1 MKRFLKNISKI
12 SIIVRNLNEAIRTYY
27 NGYGVGP
34 WKVFEQKSS
43 DSTDLF
49 TNDKNKNYTNRIA
62 YSYIGSTQLELIEP
76 MDNSSIFY
84 NFLDKEGE
92 GIHHLGYETED
103 FEEVYKFFTNKGL
116 KLIHSGNWFGNKFAY
131 FDTGKDLKHII
142 EIYYV
147 DDNFKKLPPLSIYPQ
162 SISNNKI
169 KKSFF
174 KKVRQVGIVVN
185 DIKETV
191 KTYHDKY
198 GYGPWEL
205 YKYYSPKVKDM
216 YYMGKKIN
224 QEFITTAPVPMIGEV
239 ELELIEPE
247 SEKNIYA
254 DFLKKYN
261 REGIQHVSF
270 TYNLSFVE
278 VLAFHRNKGHKILQK
293 GNINGAIYIYVDT
306 TKDLKFISEPLY
318 VPQNFK
324 MPKYDFIYP
333 ERI

>member
-12 SIIVRNLNEAIRTYY
+12 SVIVRNLNDVIRTYY

-49 TNDKNKNYTNRIA
+49 TNDKKKNYTNRIA
-62 YSYIGSTQLELIEP
+62 YSSIGSTRLELIEP

-84 NFLDKEGE
+84 DFLDKEGE

-103 FEEVYKFFTNKGL
+103 FEETYKFFTNKGL
-116 KLIHSGNWFGNKFAY
+116 KLIHSGNWFGNNFAY
-131 FDTGKDLKHII
+131 FDAEKDLKHII
-142 EIYYV
+142 EIYHI
-147 DDNFKKLPPLSIYPQ
+147 DENFKKILPLNIYPK
-162 SISNNKI
+162 SISNNKT
-169 KKSFF
+169 KDPFF

-191 KTYHDKY
+191 KTYYDKY
-198 GYGPWEL
+198 EYGPWEL
-205 YKYYSPKVKDM
+205 YKYYFPKVKDM
-216 YYMGKKIN
+216 YYMEKKTK
-224 QEFITTAPVPMIGEV
+224 QKFTTTAPVPAIGEI

-247 SEKNIYA
+247 SKENIYT
-254 DFLKKYN
+254 DFLKEYN

-270 TYNLSFVE
+270 IYNLPFEE
-278 VLAFHRNKGHKILQK
+278 VLDFHRNKGHKILQS
-293 GNINGAIYIYVDT
+293 GNINGAIYVYVDT
-306 TKDLKFISEPLY
+306 IKDLKFISEPLFI
-318 VPQNFK
+318 PKNFK

-333 ERI
+333 G

>member
-116 KLIHSGNWFGNKFAY
+116 KLIHSGNWFGNKFA
-131 FDTGKDLKHII
+131 
-142 EIYYV
+142 
-147 DDNFKKLPPLSIYPQ
+147 PLSIYPQ